1 MMSRTI
7 FWLLVSAVAA
17 PSGAQTAGAEF
28 FEQKIRPV
36 LSTKCYMCHSS
47 NLSSPMG
54 ALTLDTKAGLRKG
67 GARGP
72 VVIPGKPAES
82 RLLQALRY
90 SDTSLQMPPTG
101 KLADPVIADFEQWI
115 AAGAPDPR
123 TDSTPGTQTP
133 APLKGMSIDAGRNW
147 WAFQPVRELP

>member
-1 MMSRTI
+1 MMGRTK
-7 FWLLVSAVAA
+7 FWLLLSAVAA
-17 PSGAQTAGAEF
+17 PLGAQTPGAEF

-36 LSTKCYMCHSS
+36 LSTKCYLCHSS

-72 VVIPGKPAES
+72 VVIPRELAES

-90 SDTSLQMPPTG
+90 SDTRLQMPP
-101 KLADPVIADFEQWI
+101 A
-115 AAGAPDPR
+115 
-123 TDSTPGTQTP
+123 
-133 APLKGMSIDAGRNW
+133 
-147 WAFQPVRELP
+147 